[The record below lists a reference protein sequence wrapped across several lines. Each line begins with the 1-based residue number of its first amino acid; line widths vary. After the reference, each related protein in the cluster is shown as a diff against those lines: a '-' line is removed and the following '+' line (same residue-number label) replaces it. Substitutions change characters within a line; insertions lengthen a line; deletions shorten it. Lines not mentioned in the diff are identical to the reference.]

1 MPLQDLIHEIEKI
14 GDKKI
19 KDLEKK
25 FSEDLQTMEKEYKAK
40 REEAVKIIEKKA
52 IEASGRVKARADML
66 ANTER
71 RKNILSKK
79 REILDS
85 VFVDALSQ
93 LAKSSGYKEY
103 LEASLK
109 QAATYSKEGE
119 IMPAKGKKTVTEE
132 VMSEAKYKIAEEGQ
146 FSGGFILKTGRIEY
160 DFTFDSVIEKKLRDE
175 LETKVANILF

>member
-1 MPLQDLIHEIEKI
+1 MPLQDLIKEIEKI
-14 GDKKI
+14 GDKKL

-25 FSEDLQTMEKEYKAK
+25 FAEDLQAMEKQYKAK
-40 REEAVKIIEKKA
+40 REEAVKVIEKKA
-52 IEASGRVKARADML
+52 EEATGRVKARAEML

-85 VFVDALSQ
+85 VFVDTLSR
-93 LAKSSGYKEY
+93 LAKSPDYKKY
-103 LEASLK
+103 LEALIK
-109 QAATYSKEGE
+109 QATTYSEEGE
-119 IMPAKGKKTVTEE
+119 IIPAKGKKAVTEDVISKTE
-132 VMSEAKYKIAEEGQ
+132 YKIAEEGQ
-146 FSGGFILKTGRIEY
+146 FHGGFILKTGKVEY